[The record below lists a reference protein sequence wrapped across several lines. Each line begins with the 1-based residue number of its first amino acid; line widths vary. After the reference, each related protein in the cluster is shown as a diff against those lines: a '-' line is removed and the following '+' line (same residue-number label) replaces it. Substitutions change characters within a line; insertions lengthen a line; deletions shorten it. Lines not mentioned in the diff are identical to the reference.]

1 MKLKLLFATILITT
15 FSLAQQSNR
24 KSNLIND
31 SCAGALSDPNNNF
44 PFTYISENGNMS
56 TNNQGFVTT
65 CPDGMNDGEWF
76 SFVGTGLTISIDIYF
91 VSGNYN
97 PEIGVYTGTC
107 NDLTCKGSAD
117 DFGVSGEESL
127 LVESVLGVQYFVNV
141 GNNSYNVDNLE
152 GNFTITIDQVLEN
165 DQCINGYYINS
176 FPYVFAQEN
185 GNLAS
190 NNNGNIAGCFGS
202 MNDGVWFKFIG
213 TGNLI
218 NVRLGNVES
227 TYNPEIGVYT
237 GSCGALSCVVNADD
251 LANDGIESLTFSTLV
266 GTQYYINIGNAD
278 NVQDLPEGDFTI
290 VVCEDLINDA
300 CNYGRSVITMPYS
313 FTETNGA
320 GSNFE
325 SYPITTCSNNAMNDG
340 EWFGFTGTGDSVLIR
355 LTNISP
361 DYDVQIGVYKGE
373 CINGMTCEGT
383 VDNFGGGMN
392 ESIIIPTIM
401 GDTYSVNIGERSD
414 NENVVEGNFKIEI
427 IDATLEN
434 ESFDANKFKIYPN
447 PVSDILKIETTDK
460 VAKVAII
467 NLLGQEL
474 ISKTWNDYNS
484 EINLSALTNGSYFVK
499 INSNGKEQI
508 FKVIKN

>member
-1 MKLKLLFATILITT
+1 MKLKLLFTTILITT
-15 FSLAQQSNR
+15 FALAQQSNR

-127 LVESVLGVQYFVNV
+127 FIESVLGVQYFVNV
-141 GNNSYNVDNLE
+141 GNNSYNVDNQE

-213 TGNLI
+213 NGNLI

-227 TYNPEIGVYT
+227 TYNPEIAVYT
-237 GSCGALSCVVNADD
+237 GFCNGLSCVVNADD

-266 GTQYYINIGNAD
+266 GAEYYINIGNVD
-278 NVQDLPEGDFTI
+278 DVQDLPEGDFTI

-300 CNYGRSVITMPYS
+300 CNNGRSVITMPYS

-320 GSNFE
+320 GANFG
-325 SYPITTCSNNAMNDG
+325 SYPTTTCSNNPMNDG
-340 EWFGFTGTGDSVLIR
+340 EWFGFTGTGGNVLIR
-355 LTNISP
+355 ITNISP

-383 VDNFGGGMN
+383 VDDFGGGMN
-392 ESIIIPTIM
+392 ESIIIPTTM

-427 IDATLEN
+427 LDATLSN

-447 PVSDILKIETTDK
+447 PTTTFLNIENSEKISKIKIL
-460 VAKVAII
+460 
-467 NLLGQEL
+467 NLLGLEL
-474 ISKTWNDYNS
+474 KQQNSDDLKSQIDISD
-484 EINLSALTNGSYFVK
+484 L
-499 INSNGKEQI
+499 SNGTYFIQIITDDKEQI
-508 FKVIKN
+508 AKFIKN